1 MSCQICAQFLGLYL
15 HCSSG
20 HMVDNA
26 SISINCDDFK
36 MTHDTLKKTIPDEN
50 DKITSKKENKHCAR
64 IVKCGMTKYGKQ
76 KYSVKYN
83 GERIKQSVYPDKLVN
98 WFINNYPLEII
109 KSR

>member
-15 HCSSG
+15 PCSSG

-26 SISINCDDFK
+26 SISINCDDFQIN
-36 MTHDTLKKTIPDEN
+36 TRSIKKTIPDEN
-50 DKITSKKENKHCAR
+50 NKVTSKKENKTCAR

-76 KYSVKYN
+76 KYSIKYN

>member
-15 HCSSG
+15 PCSSG

-26 SISINCDDFK
+26 SISINCDDFQI
-36 MTHDTLKKTIPDEN
+36 TQTPLKSHNPDEN
-50 DKITSKKENKHCAR
+50 DKVTSKKENKPCAR

>member
-1 MSCQICAQFLGLYL
+1 MSCQICTQFLGLYL
-15 HCSSG
+15 PCSSG
-20 HMVDNA
+20 HMVDNT
-26 SISINCDDFK
+26 SISIACSDFK

-50 DKITSKKENKHCAR
+50 DNVTPKKENKPCAR

-76 KYSVKYN
+76 KYSIKYN

-109 KSR
+109 KVR